1 MKLIKPERLKPGD
14 TVASVSLSWGGAG
27 DPEINW
33 RYLLGKKRLEDIFG
47 LKVVEMST
55 TLKGSEYVY
64 SHPEERAKDLMDA
77 FKDPEIRGIF
87 SCIGGDDSIRML
99 PYIDYES
106 IRKNPKVFIG
116 YSDTTITHLICHKA
130 GISSFYGASILAEM
144 AENVEMHQYTVDWI
158 KKCIF
163 ENDVIGRIKHSELWT
178 SERLPWEEGN
188 MDIKRKLLPN
198 NGYELLQGEGT
209 VVGRLLGGCVE
220 VLEMAKGTE
229 VWPDLETFNSSIL
242 FLETS
247 EDMPS
252 PENLLYALR
261 NYGAQGI
268 LKRINGMI
276 FGKPYHNKYYDEY
289 KEVIIKALKEYSL
302 ESLPVLYNL
311 SFGHTSPM
319 IVLPYGALAE
329 IDCTQSTF
337 SILEAGVI

>member
-1 MKLIKPERLKPGD
+1 MKLINPEGLKPGD

-55 TLKGSEYVY
+55 TLKGSGYVY
-64 SHPEERAKDLMDA
+64 NHPEERAKDLMDA

-99 PYIDYES
+99 PYIDYEL
-106 IRKNPKVFIG
+106 IRENPKVFIG

-130 GISSFYGASILAEM
+130 GISSFYGPSILAEM

-158 KKCIF
+158 KKCLF
-163 ENDVIGRIKHSELWT
+163 DNDVIGRIQPTELWT

-188 MDIKRKLLPN
+188 RDIKRKMLPN

-209 VVGRLLGGCVE
+209 VEGRLFGGCVE

-229 VWPDLETFNSSIL
+229 IWPDLDTFNSAIL

-247 EDMPS
+247 EDMPN

-268 LKRINGMI
+268 LERINGMI

-289 KEVIIKALKEYSL
+289 KDVIKKALKEYSL
-302 ESLPVLYNL
+302 ESLPVLYNM

-329 IDCTQSTF
+329 IDCIQSAF
-337 SILEAGVI
+337 SILEPGVL

>member
-106 IRKNPKVFIG
+106 IRENPKVFIG

-163 ENDVIGRIKHSELWT
+163 ENDVIGRIKHSQLWT

-188 MDIKRKLLPN
+188 KDIKRKLLPN

-261 NYGAQGI
+261 NYAAQGI

>member
-77 FKDPEIRGIF
+77 FKNPEIRGIF

-99 PYIDYES
+99 PYIDYEL

-247 EDMPS
+247 EDMPR

-261 NYGAQGI
+261 NYAAQGI

-289 KEVIIKALKEYSL
+289 KEVIRKALKEYSL

>member
-1 MKLIKPERLKPGD
+1 MKLIKPERLKRGD

-33 RYLLGKKRLEDIFG
+33 RYLQGKRRLEEVFG
-47 LKVVEMST
+47 LKVVEMRT

-64 SHPEERAKDLMDA
+64 NHPEERARDLMDA
-77 FKDPEIRGIF
+77 FKDPEIKGIF
-87 SCIGGDDSIRML
+87 SCIGGDDSIRIL
-99 PYIDYES
+99 PYIDFEL
-106 IRKNPKVFIG
+106 IRENPKVFIG

-130 GISSFYGASILAEM
+130 GISSFYGPSILAEM
-144 AENVEMHQYTVDWI
+144 AENVEMHKYTVDWI
-158 KKCIF
+158 KRCLF
-163 ENDVIGRIKHSELWT
+163 ENEVIEKIKPSELWT

-188 MDIKRKLLPN
+188 KDTRRKMLPN
-198 NGYELLQGEGT
+198 KSHELLQGEGI
-209 VVGRLLGGCVE
+209 VRGRLIGGCVE

-229 VWPDLETFNSSIL
+229 IWPVLEAFRGAIL

-268 LKRINGMI
+268 LEKINGII
-276 FGKPYHNKYYDEY
+276 FGKPYHDKYYEEY
-289 KEVIIKALKEYSL
+289 KEVIRKALKEYSL

-319 IVLPYGALAE
+319 IVLPYGATAE
-329 IDCTQSTF
+329 IDCTQPSF
-337 SILEAGVI
+337 SILESGVL

>member
-1 MKLIKPERLKPGD
+1 MKLIKPERLTPGD

-99 PYIDYES
+99 PYIDYEL
-106 IRKNPKVFIG
+106 IRENPKVFIG

-188 MDIKRKLLPN
+188 MDIKRKMLPN

-229 VWPDLETFNSSIL
+229 VWPDMETFNSSIL

-247 EDMPS
+247 EDMPR

-261 NYGAQGI
+261 NYAAQGI

-289 KEVIIKALKEYSL
+289 KEVIRKALKEYSL

>member
-329 IDCTQSTF
+329 VDCTQSTF

>member
-99 PYIDYES
+99 PYIDYEL
-106 IRKNPKVFIG
+106 IRENPKVFIG

-188 MDIKRKLLPN
+188 MDIKRKMLPN

-229 VWPDLETFNSSIL
+229 VWPDMETFNSSIL

-247 EDMPS
+247 EDMPR

-261 NYGAQGI
+261 NYAAQGI

-289 KEVIIKALKEYSL
+289 KEVIRKALKEYSL

>member
-1 MKLIKPERLKPGD
+1 MKLIKPKRLKPGD
-14 TVASVSLSWGGAG
+14 IVASVSLSWGGAG

-33 RYLLGKKRLEDIFG
+33 RYLQGKRRLEDLYG
-47 LKVVEMST
+47 LKVVEMRT
-55 TLKGSEYVY
+55 TLKGSKYVY
-64 SHPEERAKDLMDA
+64 NHPEERARDLMDA
-77 FKDPEIRGIF
+77 FKDPKIKGIF

-99 PYIDYES
+99 PYIDYEL
-106 IRKNPKVFIG
+106 IRENPKVFIG

-130 GISSFYGASILAEM
+130 GISSFYGPSILAEM
-144 AENVEMHQYTVDWI
+144 AENVEMHKYTADWI
-158 KKCIF
+158 KRCLF
-163 ENDVIGRIKHSELWT
+163 ENEVIGRIQPSELWT

-188 MDIKRKLLPN
+188 KDIKRKMLPN
-198 NGYELLQGEGT
+198 KSYELLQGEGI
-209 VVGRLLGGCVE
+209 VKGRLIGGCIE

-229 VWPDLETFNSSIL
+229 IWPDLEAFRGSIL

-268 LKRINGMI
+268 LEQINGMI
-276 FGKPYHNKYYDEY
+276 FGKPYHDRYYEEY
-289 KEVIIKALKEYSL
+289 KEVIIKSLKEYSI

-319 IVLPYGALAE
+319 IVLPYGAMAE
-329 IDCTQSTF
+329 INCTQASL
-337 SILEAGVI
+337 SILEPGVL

>member
-144 AENVEMHQYTVDWI
+144 AENVEMQQYTVDWI

-329 IDCTQSTF
+329 VDCTQSTF

>member
-1 MKLIKPERLKPGD
+1 MKLINPEGLKPGD

-55 TLKGSEYVY
+55 TLKGSGYVY
-64 SHPEERAKDLMDA
+64 NHPEERAKDLMDA

-144 AENVEMHQYTVDWI
+144 AENVEMQQYTVDWI

-329 IDCTQSTF
+329 VDCTQSTF

>member
-106 IRKNPKVFIG
+106 IRENPKVFIG

-163 ENDVIGRIKHSELWT
+163 ENDVIGRIKHSQLWT

-188 MDIKRKLLPN
+188 KDIKRKLLPN

>member
-247 EDMPS
+247 EDMPR

-261 NYGAQGI
+261 NYAAQGI

>member
-1 MKLIKPERLKPGD
+1 MKLIKPERLKQGD

-27 DPEINW
+27 DPEINR
-33 RYLLGKKRLEDIFG
+33 RYLQGKRRLEDVFG
-47 LKVVEMST
+47 LKVVEMRT

-64 SHPEERAKDLMDA
+64 NHPEERARDLMDA
-77 FKDPEIRGIF
+77 FKDPEIKGIF

-99 PYIDYES
+99 PYIDFEL
-106 IRKNPKVFIG
+106 IRENPKVFIG

-130 GISSFYGASILAEM
+130 GISSFYGPSILAEM

-158 KKCIF
+158 KRCLF
-163 ENDVIGRIKHSELWT
+163 ENKVIGRIQPSELWT

-188 MDIKRKLLPN
+188 RDIKRKMLPN
-198 NGYELLQGEGT
+198 KSYELLQGEGI
-209 VVGRLLGGCVE
+209 VKGRLIGGCVE

-229 VWPDLETFNSSIL
+229 LWPDLEEFRGAIL

-268 LKRINGMI
+268 LEQISGMI
-276 FGKPYHNKYYDEY
+276 FGKPYHDRYYEEY
-289 KEVIIKALKEYSL
+289 KVVIRKALKEYSL

-319 IVLPYGALAE
+319 IVLPYGATAE
-329 IDCTQSTF
+329 IDCTQSSF
-337 SILEAGVI
+337 SILESGVL